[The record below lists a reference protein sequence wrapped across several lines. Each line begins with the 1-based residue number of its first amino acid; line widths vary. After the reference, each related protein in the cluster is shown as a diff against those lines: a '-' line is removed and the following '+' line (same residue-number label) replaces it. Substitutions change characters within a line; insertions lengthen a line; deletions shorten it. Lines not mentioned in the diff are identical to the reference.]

1 MATFTYTAKRE
12 LKSGHS
18 ADTQYTIT
26 TGLLVLD
33 DEMPRPEKEEHRAI
47 GGGASVTVLHRVDE
61 EISVTTAHIN
71 SDGTG
76 TPDTD
81 DWREFF
87 FSTSAG
93 ESFTFNNGA
102 DQTCEMV
109 GTPRR
114 RRSGLHFN
122 FSFRFRV
129 IG

>member
-1 MATFTYTAKRE
+1 MPTFTYTALRN

-26 TGLLVLD
+26 TELMAID
-33 DEMPRPEKEEHRAI
+33 DEMPDAKKHEHRAI
-47 GGGASVTVLHRVDE
+47 GGGASVTMLHRIE
-61 EISVTTAHIN
+61 QEISVITDYVD

-81 DWREFF
+81 DWNEFF
-87 FSTSAG
+87 YSVAAG

-109 GTPRR
+109 GKPSRTRT
-114 RRSGLHFN
+114 GIKFN
-122 FSFRFRV
+122 YSFRFRV
-129 IG
+129 ID